1 MSAARASESEAAG
14 NVSVS
19 ASTESYEELRDAM
32 RRAAAGGPW
41 RAGEAQSEF
50 EAGATRTTFGDVV
63 LSGRLRDSI
72 GRLNPTI
79 PVEARTS
86 IRQYRIVRSSTR
98 WRMCL

>member
-1 MSAARASESEAAG
+1 MSAARACESEAAG

-79 PVEARTS
+79 PEARAS
-86 IRQYRIVRSSTR
+86 IRQYRTVRSSTR
-98 WRMCL
+98 GRMKS